1 MLRVRTESGASF
13 MTIGNLTPPQA
24 TAPLGEWFSIKDIRS
39 LVAQQFVDVES
50 VTSETHFTK
59 DLGADLFDRVELML
73 AIEDQFVGVEI
84 TLRKGQRGL
93 FLPISIR
100 RKLLH

>member
-13 MTIGNLTPPQA
+13 MTIGNLTPPQ
-24 TAPLGEWFSIKDIRS
+24 
-39 LVAQQFVDVES
+39 
-50 VTSETHFTK
+50 SETHFTK